1 MAMARKRD
9 RCGDYYTPDALL
21 MKNAGGRVNA
31 IRLMDL
37 KYADGMLDQQRKL
50 YDLCPSCLY
59 SLEQWLYGKEDR
71 DGGNI

>member
-1 MAMARKRD
+1 MAMARKCD
-9 RCGDYYTPDALL
+9 RCGDYYMPDALL

-37 KYADGMLDQQRKL
+37 KYEDGMLDQQRKL

-59 SLEQWLYGKEDR
+59 SLKQWLYGKEDQ
-71 DGGNI
+71 DGGDV

>member
-1 MAMARKRD
+1 MAMARKCD
-9 RCGDYYTPDALL
+9 RCGRLYVPEARIV
-21 MKNAGGRVNA
+21 NEAGGRVNA

-50 YDLCPSCLY
+50 YDLCPVCLY

>member
-1 MAMARKRD
+1 MAMARKCD
-9 RCGDYYTPDALL
+9 RCGDYYTPDALF

-59 SLEQWLYGKEDR
+59 SLKQWLYGKEDQ
-71 DGGNI
+71 DGGDV